1 MVSLLHNNPATAA
14 ARIFCNNL
22 LVALRCA
29 VVHPK
34 HRIGLQDIVLPLGL
48 FALSLPSL
56 AQDTSQPNN
65 SPAASPP
72 AAAPVSNTPPTPHNP
87 TTPTTPQL
95 HVPGGELLSRT
106 GARVVFSLTFDSTPS
121 QDLSSGDSVLLALPE
136 KDFSPKPLQAS
147 WQLDPLERAFELRI
161 IKTLSLPLKP
171 TGRIERAFLSH
182 ERISPAL
189 TPEQLQIPD
198 SLSKNAFENWSAT
211 FQTTQTPAGWRSKRW
226 ARGVFADDAE
236 LLTPFAKGSKV
247 VSWTLSDSITLAG
260 IGSRRVWDPR
270 DRSFVVS
277 AEAGFFISPVT
288 DFQLGYQLLETS
300 MKQGVLMPNLSSDSL
315 FARFQ
320 LRF

>member
-1 MVSLLHNNPATAA
+1 MLA
-14 ARIFCNNL
+14 
-22 LVALRCA
+22 
-29 VVHPK
+29 
-34 HRIGLQDIVLPLGL
+34 LGL

-56 AQDTSQPNN
+56 AQGTSQPNN
-65 SPAASPP
+65 SPAAAPP
-72 AAAPVSNTPPTPHNP
+72 ATPAKLTTSASHASTP
-87 TTPTTPQL
+87 PTTPQI
-95 HVPGGELLSRT
+95 HVPGGELLART
-106 GARVVFSLTFDSTPS
+106 GARVVFSLTFDSTHS

-136 KDFSPKPLQAS
+136 KDFSSEPLQAS
-147 WQLDPLERAFELRI
+147 WQLDPVERAFELRI

-198 SLSKNAFENWSAT
+198 SLSKNALENWSAAPP
-211 FQTTQTPAGWRSKRW
+211 TTQTPAGWHSNRW

-277 AEAGFFISPVT
+277 AEAGFFISPET

-300 MKQGVLMPNLSSDSL
+300 MNQGVLMPSLSRDSL